1 MNHSSNGTAGSFDT
15 DEGARAYAENVLR
28 PEGPLPL
35 HRDVPPPEPFP
46 VEALGNIL
54 EPAARAI
61 HDKIQA
67 PLAMCA
73 QSVLAAAALAVQGH
87 ANVRLPYGQSRP
99 ISEFFLTIA
108 FSGERKSAVDAEAL
122 APIRQREA
130 ELRDL
135 HRAEMPSY
143 LNDKAAWD
151 SVRTGITKS
160 KKDNRSAMKAALD
173 LLGPEPPP
181 PLVPLLTCAEPTLE
195 GLTKLLAIGQ
205 PSLGIFASEGAQFI
219 GGHGMTAEAK
229 LRSAGGI
236 SVLWDGGLVQ
246 RVRSGDGTTI
256 LGNKRVSMHLMAQPD
271 VASQFLTDPVLQDQ
285 GLLSRFLIVSPSETS
300 GTRFVRD
307 VQPATEA
314 NLKSYQ
320 AQLLKILQT
329 PAPPEPFSKNS
340 LEPRELPLTYAA
352 TTLWNKFSDH
362 IEARNGSTGE
372 FVPIRGFANKLAEH
386 AGRLAAVL
394 TLVRDIS
401 AEEIDGNDMASG
413 IKLAQ
418 HYAGEALRLWGA
430 SRVSDNI
437 RIAKTVLDWAQQH
450 SPDGIFSLVDTY
462 QRGPFSVRE
471 KDIAKAAITT
481 LEGHGWLQRIP
492 GGAEIRGQHRR
503 EVYRI
508 VGH

>member
-54 EPAARAI
+54 EPAALAI

-135 HRAEMPSY
+135 YSAEMPSY

-151 SVRTGITKS
+151 SVRTGITK

-195 GLTKLLAIGQ
+195 GLIKLLAVGQ

-219 GGHGMTAEAK
+219 GGHGMLAEAK

-236 SVLWDGGLVQ
+236 SNLWDGELLR
-246 RVRSGDGTTI
+246 RVRSGDGITI

-271 VASQFLTDPVLQDQ
+271 VASHFLTDPVLQDQ

-307 VQPATEA
+307 VHPATEA
-314 NLKSYQ
+314 SLKRYQ

-329 PAPPEPFSKNS
+329 PAPLEPFSKNS
-340 LEPRELPLTYAA
+340 LEPRELPLSYDA
-352 TTLWNKFSDH
+352 TTLWNKFSDY

-372 FVPIRGFANKLAEH
+372 LAPIRGLANKLAEH
-386 AGRLAAVL
+386 AARLAAVL

-401 AEEIDGNDMASG
+401 AEEIHSEDMASG
-413 IKLAQ
+413 INLAQ

-430 SRVSDNI
+430 SRLPDNI
-437 RIAKTVLDWAQQH
+437 RIANTVLEWARQH

-462 QRGPFSVRE
+462 QLGPNSVRGP
-471 KDIAKAAITT
+471 DTAKAAITT
-481 LEGHGWLQRIP
+481 LERHGWLQCIP

-508 VGH
+508 VGV

>member
-1 MNHSSNGTAGSFDT
+1 MNNSSNGTAGSFDT

-135 HRAEMPSY
+135 YSEEMPSY

-151 SVRTGITKS
+151 AVRTSILK
-160 KKDNRSAMKAALD
+160 KCKDNRSATKTALD
-173 LLGPEPPP
+173 LLGPEQPP

-219 GGHGMTAEAK
+219 GGHGMSAEAK

-236 SVLWDGGLVQ
+236 SILWDGGLVQ

-307 VQPATEA
+307 VHPATEA
-314 NLKSYQ
+314 SLKRYQ
-320 AQLLKILQT
+320 AQLLRILQT
-329 PAPPEPFSKNS
+329 PPPLEPFSKNS
-340 LEPRELPLTYAA
+340 LEPRELPLSYAA
-352 TTLWNKFSDH
+352 KTLWNKFSDH

-372 FVPIRGFANKLAEH
+372 FGPIRGFANKLAEH

-401 AEEIDGNDMASG
+401 AEEIDEDDMASG
-413 IKLAQ
+413 INLAQ
-418 HYAGEALRLWGA
+418 HYAREALRLWGA
-430 SRVSDNI
+430 SRLPDDI
-437 RIAKTVLDWAQQH
+437 RIAKTVLEWARQYAK
-450 SPDGIFSLVDTY
+450 DGIFSLVDTY
-462 QRGPFSVRE
+462 QYGPNSVRIP
-471 KDIAKAAITT
+471 KTAKAAITT
-481 LEGHGWLQRIP
+481 LVSHGWLQRIP

-508 VGH
+508 VGV

>member
-1 MNHSSNGTAGSFDT
+1 MNNSSNGTAGSFDT

-54 EPAARAI
+54 EPAALAI

-73 QSVLAAAALAVQGH
+73 QSVLAAASLAVQGH

-135 HRAEMPSY
+135 YSAEMPSY

-151 SVRTGITKS
+151 SLRTGITK

-195 GLTKLLAIGQ
+195 GLIKLLAVGQ

-219 GGHGMTAEAK
+219 GGHGMSAEAK

-236 SVLWDGGLVQ
+236 SNLWDGELLR

-307 VQPATEA
+307 VHPATEA
-314 NLKSYQ
+314 SLKRYQ
-320 AQLLKILQT
+320 AQLLRILQT
-329 PAPPEPFSKNS
+329 PPPLEPFSKNS
-340 LEPRELPLTYAA
+340 LEPRELPLSYAA
-352 TTLWNKFSDH
+352 KTLWNKFSDH
-362 IEARNGSTGE
+362 IEARNGSTGD
-372 FVPIRGFANKLAEH
+372 FGPIRGLANKLAEH

-401 AEEIDGNDMASG
+401 AEEIDSDDMASG
-413 IKLAQ
+413 INLAQ

-462 QRGPFSVRE
+462 QLGPISVRD
-471 KDIAKAAITT
+471 KDTAKAAITA
-481 LEGHGWLQRIP
+481 LEHHGWVKPIA

-508 VGH
+508 VGV